1 MLLDLIV
8 IVAALIVS
16 WLVFN
21 WLIKVLNATVKTAFA
36 IAIFVLVLQLAFGIA
51 PVELWQQITQ
61 LPETIWQLVT
71 GTGE

>member
-8 IVAALIVS
+8 IVAALVVS
-16 WLVFN
+16 WLVFT
-21 WLIKVLNATVKTAFA
+21 WLIKVVNATVKTAFA